1 MSQYPIGRAE
11 LVSSTS
17 LATPLGTFF
26 NLQNRRVLGK
36 KRGVRAEGRGEREER
51 GKRRETC
58 KLPGNASDFSLSDG
72 VRLPPDS

>member
-26 NLQNRRVLGK
+26 NLQNRRGVLGK
-36 KRGVRAEGRGEREER
+36 KMGEGREREREETR
-51 GKRRETC
+51 GKRNET
-58 KLPGNASDFSLSDG
+58 KGDL
-72 VRLPPDS
+72 